1 MARAQFENQNC
12 CFYTSEGNYLIL
24 TVEGKNAKDL
34 AQKLSLKGGGNP
46 QQVQWRDEK
55 SLDIF

>member
-1 MARAQFENQNC
+1 LARAQFENQNC

-24 TVEGKNAKDL
+24 TVEGKNAKDF

-46 QQVQWRDEK
+46 QQVQ
-55 SLDIF
+55 